1 MIYFRKTFEIKL
13 ETILQFNLRVEP
25 GPFEIQCKVLSEIQQ
40 TNLIF
45 FLKINGSWDTW
56 SPAASILVFTLGFIL
71 TDRE

>member
-13 ETILQFNLRVEP
+13 GTILQFNLRVEP
-25 GPFEIQCKVLSEIQQ
+25 GPFEFNVKFYQIQQ